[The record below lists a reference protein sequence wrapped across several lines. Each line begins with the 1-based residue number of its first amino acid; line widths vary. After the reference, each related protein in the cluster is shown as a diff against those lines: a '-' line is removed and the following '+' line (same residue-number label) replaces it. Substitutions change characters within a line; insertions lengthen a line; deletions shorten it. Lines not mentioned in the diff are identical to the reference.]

1 MKLNELLKTI
11 DDSQRV
17 VLQAEYYKSA
27 PYKKKYLPA
36 HIVKTLEES
45 EVMSVKYATHMG
57 YQVLLI
63 YVDAP
68 TPNSKPRSPE
78 EELEVIRKSMKPCPF
93 CGKEVTLN
101 DESYGA
107 GNYDSGS
114 HAVIRCKNCSLK
126 MEGPDTSWTNL
137 YDHNKELKAFV
148 VGQWNTRVEE

>member
-17 VLQAEYYKSA
+17 ALQAEYYKSC

-36 HIVKTLEES
+36 HIVKTLGEC
-45 EVMSVKYATHMG
+45 EVMSVKYATHMS
-57 YQVLLI
+57 YTVLLI
-63 YVDAP
+63 YV
-68 TPNSKPRSPE
+68 KPRNPE

-93 CGKEVTLN
+93 CGETVTLD
-101 DESYGA
+101 DESYGT
-107 GNYDSGS
+107 GNYGSGK
-114 HAVIRCKNCSLK
+114 HAVIRCKNCNLK

-148 VGQWNTRVEE
+148 KQWNTRVEE